1 MSQNSLRLS
10 RTRAEV
16 DARLQDIMKAIH
28 TQAMTYG
35 TQSDGTINYI
45 KGANIA

>member
-10 RTRAEV
+10 RTREEV
-16 DARLQDIMKAIH
+16 DARLQDIMKNIH

-35 TQSDGTINYI
+35 IQSDGTINYV

>member
-10 RTRAEV
+10 WTRAEV
-16 DARLQDIMKAIH
+16 DSKLQDIMKTIH

-35 TQSDGTINYI
+35 KQADSTINYI